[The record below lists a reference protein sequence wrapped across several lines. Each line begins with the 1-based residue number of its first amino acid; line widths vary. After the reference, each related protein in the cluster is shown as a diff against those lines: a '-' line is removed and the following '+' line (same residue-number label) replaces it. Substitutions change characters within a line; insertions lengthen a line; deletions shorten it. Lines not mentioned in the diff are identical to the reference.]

1 MSPKSLCTSLATA
14 SLIKDKTE
22 TNWIRSLGRC
32 LYCRHSLCAI
42 HRAARRSPNAPHVL
56 EEEKEEDSAHVSCK
70 EEAESYWHLC
80 WHGALASQ
88 EANTA
93 SMFKNYTEVRKT
105 SNTTL
110 ANISNT
116 EGQHSLFLMWAIRHT
131 PREKGWKFES
141 KAVVSTTPRACEG
154 APTPAKAT
162 SLILGITEH
171 AWGQE
176 EGNRKDAYAPW
187 CTNLDPRENP
197 AETRVKPIFG
207 SGRYLSA
214 SNSPHYLS
222 KSLPS
227 QSHTCKCIGLFCF
240 DFFIG

>member
-1 MSPKSLCTSLATA
+1 
-14 SLIKDKTE
+14 
-22 TNWIRSLGRC
+22 
-32 LYCRHSLCAI
+32 
-42 HRAARRSPNAPHVL
+42 
-56 EEEKEEDSAHVSCK
+56 
-70 EEAESYWHLC
+70 
-80 WHGALASQ
+80 
-88 EANTA
+88 
-93 SMFKNYTEVRKT
+93 MFKNYTEVWKT
-105 SNTTL
+105 NNTTL

-131 PREKGWKFES
+131 PRENGWKFES

-154 APTPAKAT
+154 EPTPAKAI

-197 AETRVKPIFG
+197 AETRVKPILG

-227 QSHTCKCIGLFCF
+227 QSHTCKCIGLFW
-240 DFFIG
+240 FFYRVRALAQAQITFCSLFSFPSSCINMTEKYNLQAVYGGKHIRRVKYQYCVPSTVANICLNQQWETENCW